1 MGFCEGMT
9 LVLSTPNEKKV
20 RAEIREMKKAGKE
33 IRKSKE
39 SAHAF
44 LLKYG
49 FITKDNKL
57 SPRYR

>member
-1 MGFCEGMT
+1 MT
-9 LVLSTPNEKKV
+9 LVVSTPNPKTI
-20 RAEIREMKKAGKE
+20 RSEIREIKKAGKE

-44 LLKYG
+44 LRKHG